1 MLLPMPASSITPP
14 VVLTIAGFDPSGGAG
29 IIADIRAIVAL
40 GCTPVAA
47 VTSIT
52 RQNSESISGAIHQ
65 TAEALRAQILPV
77 VTEFRVAA
85 VKIGMLPTRESVMEV
100 VRLIQEQKIP
110 APVVD
115 PVLRSTSGYEL
126 MEPDAK
132 EVLLTELMPLARLI
146 TPNIPEAEALTGIG
160 IKSED
165 DMRTAARKLRKMG
178 ARAVLI
184 KGGHLTRRSEVGGQ
198 KAEGRRQ
205 KAEKA
210 RAKLQA
216 IDLLDDGGTITVFRG
231 EWIDSPPVRGTGCML
246 SAAIAACWGL
256 GMDLKGSVSVA
267 KRFVT
272 EAIRYAPMFGP
283 DPATLELEMIGTEE

>member
-1 MLLPMPASSITPP
+1 MSASSDTPP

-52 RQNSESISGAIHQ
+52 MQNSGSVSGAIHQ
-65 TAEALRAQILPV
+65 PAEALRAQILPV
-77 VTEFRVAA
+77 VTEFHVAA
-85 VKIGMLPTRESVMEV
+85 VKTGMLPTRESVMEV

-110 APVVD
+110 TPVVD

-160 IKSED
+160 IMSED
-165 DMRTAARKLRKMG
+165 DMCTAARKLREMG

-184 KGGHLTRRSEVGGQ
+184 KGGHLYGTACGSKRTNC
-198 KAEGRRQ
+198 K
-205 KAEKA
+205 
-210 RAKLQA
+210 A
-216 IDLLDDGGTITVFRG
+216 IDVLDDGGTITVFRG

-256 GMDLKGSVSVA
+256 GMELNGSVSAA

-272 EAIRYAPMFGP
+272 GAIRYAPMFGP
-283 DPATLELEMIGTEE
+283 DPATLELEMIETEE

>member
-1 MLLPMPASSITPP
+1 MSASSDFPP

-40 GCTPVAA
+40 GCTAVAA

-52 RQNSESISGAIHQ
+52 MQNSGSVSGAIHQ

-77 VTEFRVAA
+77 VTEFHVAA
-85 VKIGMLPTRESVMEV
+85 VKIGMLPTHESVMEV

-160 IKSED
+160 IMSED
-165 DMRTAARKLRKMG
+165 DMCTAARKLREMG

-184 KGGHLTRRSEVGGQ
+184 KGGHLYGTACGSE
-198 KAEGRRQ
+198 
-205 KAEKA
+205 
-210 RAKLQA
+210 RANCKA
-216 IDLLDDGGTITVFRG
+216 IDVLDDGGTITVFRG

-256 GMDLKGSVSVA
+256 GMELKGSVSAA

-272 EAIRYAPMFGP
+272 GAIRYAPMFGP
-283 DPATLELEMIGTEE
+283 DPATLELEMIETEE

>member
-1 MLLPMPASSITPP
+1 M
-14 VVLTIAGFDPSGGAG
+14 
-29 IIADIRAIVAL
+29 
-40 GCTPVAA
+40 
-47 VTSIT
+47 
-52 RQNSESISGAIHQ
+52 HQ
-65 TAEALRAQILPV
+65 TAEALRAQILQV

-100 VRLIQEQKIP
+100 VRLIQEQKNP

-115 PVLRSTSGYEL
+115 AVLRSTSGYEL

-160 IKSED
+160 IMSED
-165 DMRTAARKLRKMG
+165 DMCTAARKLREMG

-184 KGGHLTRRSEVGGQ
+184 KGGHLYGTACGSKRTNC
-198 KAEGRRQ
+198 K
-205 KAEKA
+205 
-210 RAKLQA
+210 A
-216 IDLLDDGGTITVFRG
+216 IDVLDDGGTITVFRG

-256 GMDLKGSVSVA
+256 GMELNGSVSAA

-272 EAIRYAPMFGP
+272 GAIRYAPMFGP
-283 DPATLELEMIGTEE
+283 DPAPLELEMIETEE